1 MCGRTFSMPDTR
13 GVSPFALKTVRKIG
27 LRLLPFLF
35 LLYIIAFLDR
45 VNVSFAGLEMTR
57 DLSFSDR
64 VFGLGAG
71 IFFVGYVV
79 FEIPGALLVER
90 WSARRVIARILV
102 TWGMVT
108 VLVAL
113 VRTPSQFYVARF
125 LLGAAEAGFFPGV
138 VVYLTHW
145 FRYEDRAKA
154 AALFMAAIPVANVV
168 GSPLAGAILGVHW
181 LSWPGWRWLF
191 VLEGIPAVVFGV
203 VTLFYLPDWPQ
214 DARWLTSEEQGW
226 ISGELAREA
235 AAKSQNAGV
244 SVAHALRMPRVIL
257 LTLIYFMAVT
267 GIYGFAVWFPTILK
281 RATGFSNLTV
291 TLLAALP
298 YLAGVAAMLLNGW
311 HSDRTRERRWHTA
324 LPLFVGAACLL
335 AALFTGGHL
344 LVAFAL
350 MVIVGA
356 CTTAFLPSFWPLPTQ
371 FLSASAAA
379 ASIGLINA
387 LGNLGGFLGPY
398 AMGFLRSLTGSFTA
412 GLTVLLTCM
421 AAGGVLVL
429 LLPARKQGAGSEPGN

>member
-1 MCGRTFSMPDTR
+1 MMTSNATQIGEHTR
-13 GVSPFALKTVRKIG
+13 RMVG

-35 LLYIIAFLDR
+35 ILYIVNYLDR
-45 VNVSFAGLEMTR
+45 TNLAYAALGMSR
-57 DLSFSDR
+57 DLGFSDH

-79 FEIPGALLVER
+79 FEVPAALLVER

-102 TWGMVT
+102 TWGIVT

-113 VRTPSQFYVARF
+113 VRTPNQFYVARF
-125 LLGAAEAGFFPGV
+125 LLGTAEAGFFPGV

-154 AALFMAAIPVANVV
+154 AALFMAAIPVANVI

-181 LSWPGWRWLF
+181 LGWPGWRWLF

-203 VTLFYLPDWPQ
+203 LTLFYLPDWPK

-226 ISGELAREA
+226 ISGELAQEG
-235 AAKSQNAGV
+235 AAKSQNAGI
-244 SVAHALRMPRVIL
+244 SIAQALRMPQVIL
-257 LTLIYFMAVT
+257 LTLVYFLAVT

-291 TLLAALP
+291 TSLAALP
-298 YLAGVAAMLLNGW
+298 YLAGVAAMLFNGW
-311 HSDRTRERRWHTA
+311 HSDHTRERRWHTA
-324 LPLFVGAACLL
+324 IPLFVGAACLF
-335 AALFTGGHL
+335 AALFAGGHL
-344 LVAFAL
+344 RVAFAL
-350 MVIVGA
+350 MLIVGA

-387 LGNLGGFLGPY
+387 VGNLGGFLGPY
-398 AMGFLRSLTGSFTA
+398 AMGLLRSLTGSFTA
-412 GLTVLLTCM
+412 GLTVLLMCM
-421 AAGGVLVL
+421 AAGGAVVL
-429 LLPARKQGAGSEPGN
+429 LLPARKQAAGDEAGG